1 MKSSLTPRDF
11 AAVRSLLSA
20 ARAGGGRAL
29 SEPEAKAVLRC
40 SGIPTPPGGV
50 AGSAAEAKAL
60 AARLTPPLALK
71 IVSPELLHKSDIGGV
86 ELNVGG
92 VAEVE
97 AAYGRLTR
105 RVREQRPGL
114 RTDGV
119 LVEEMVPGGVEMVAS
134 VTRHPQL
141 GPVLMVGVGGL
152 WVEFLRDVSFRLVP
166 VNPWDA
172 EEMLAELKG
181 AALLG
186 GVRGGAPADRD
197 ALVDALLRLAE
208 LAQEAGEELEE
219 VEINPLAVLPDG
231 VCAID
236 ALIRVASV

>member
-1 MKSSLTPRDF
+1 MIDSPG
-11 AAVRSLLSA
+11 VRSALSA
-20 ARAGGGRAL
+20 ARASGREFL
-29 SEPEAKAVLRC
+29 SEPEAKAILSL
-40 SGIPTPPGGV
+40 SGIPTPRGGV
-50 AGSAAEAKAL
+50 AASAAEARAL
-60 AARLTPPLALK
+60 AARSTSPLALK
-71 IVSPELLHKSDIGGV
+71 VVSPDVIHKSDVGGV
-86 ELNVGG
+86 ELNVP
-92 VAEVE
+92 AEDAE
-97 AAYGRLTR
+97 AAYERLTR
-105 RVREQRPGL
+105 RVRDRLPEIRM
-114 RTDGV
+114 DGI
-119 LVEEMVPGGVEMVAS
+119 LVEEMVAGGVEMVAS

-141 GPVLMVGVGGL
+141 GLVLMVGVGGL

-166 VNPWDA
+166 VDPWDA

-186 GVRGGAPADRD
+186 GVRGGAPMDRD

-219 VEINPLAVLPDG
+219 VEINPLAVLPEG